1 MPVCC
6 LNKKRFLIRVFA
18 GILVIIILVSCQ
30 RELSPDPLPVSKGN
44 LLKDSN
50 GNCAPVSVSGSY
62 SIDQNFN
69 DSNYLEADVNVT
81 AAGSYE
87 ITTDTIN
94 GYSFKAN
101 GVFVNNGL
109 VHIKLSASGK
119 PIAAGM
125 NYFTLQYNGSFC
137 EAKVDVTDSTLKP
150 AVFSLRGAPGSCMND
165 TVYGS
170 YIKSIAL
177 DTSAV
182 VKVWINVSS
191 TGTYSISTNTVNGY
205 TFSAS
210 GTFTTTGLQSVIL
223 VASGTPVNAGTDAF
237 TINTGTSSCNF
248 SINVLTAANVLGNDH
263 YPLSANSYW
272 TYDDL
277 VNTGDTIKETVI
289 DSTSVNNFVYKT
301 INEDVHFGGPYQYF
315 YRRSNS
321 VYYEY
326 AAPNKYTTFFQYK
339 KPVYADIPFLK
350 ENIITADKWQS
361 PEYID
366 TSSNG
371 DVIYLK
377 YEFTCLNDNA
387 AITINDKAFINVY
400 EVKMLPLIKTSGGNY
415 AYTSEEYVF
424 YYAKG
429 IGLIYLKKTL
439 SGFIQKEIQIRNWQ
453 VY

>member
-1 MPVCC
+1 MPVCYV
-6 LNKKRFLIRVFA
+6 NKKRFLIRVFA
-18 GILVIIILVSCQ
+18 GIWVIVILVSCQ
-30 RELSPDPLPVSKGN
+30 RELNPDPLPVSKGN
-44 LLKDSN
+44 LLKDSD
-50 GNCAPVSVSGSY
+50 GNCASVSVSGIY

-69 DSNYLEADVNVT
+69 DSNYLVADVNVT
-81 AAGSYE
+81 LAGSYE

-109 VHIKLSASGK
+109 VHVKLSASGK
-119 PIAAGM
+119 PVAAGRDQ
-125 NYFTLQYNGSFC
+125 FTLQYNGSFC
-137 EAKVDVTDSTLKP
+137 EAKVDVIDSTLKP
-150 AVFSLRGAPGSCMND
+150 AVFSLEGAPGNCMND

-170 YIKSIAL
+170 YIKSIVL
-177 DTSAV
+177 DTGAII
-182 VKVWINVSS
+182 KVMVNVSS
-191 TGTYSISTNTVNGY
+191 TGIYNINTNTVNGY
-205 TFSAS
+205 AFSAS
-210 GTFTTTGLQSVIL
+210 GIFSATGLHSVTLI
-223 VASGTPVNAGTDAF
+223 ASGTPVNAGTDAF
-237 TINTGTSSCNF
+237 TINTGTSSCSF
-248 SINVLTAANVLGNDH
+248 SINVLTTTNILGNDY
-263 YPLSANSYW
+263 YPLSVKSYW
-272 TYDDL
+272 IYDDL
-277 VNTGDTIKETVI
+277 VNTGDTIKETII
-289 DSTSVNNFVYKT
+289 DSTNINSNLYKT

-315 YRRSNS
+315 YRKNNS

-350 ENIITADKWQS
+350 ENISTADTWQS

-371 DVIYLK
+371 DIIYLK
-377 YEFTCLNDNA
+377 YEFTCLNGNA

-400 EVKMLPLIKTSGGNY
+400 EIKMLPLIKTSGDDY
-415 AYTSEEYVF
+415 VYTSEEYLF

-439 SGFIQKEIQIRNWQ
+439 SGFIQKEMQIRNWQ